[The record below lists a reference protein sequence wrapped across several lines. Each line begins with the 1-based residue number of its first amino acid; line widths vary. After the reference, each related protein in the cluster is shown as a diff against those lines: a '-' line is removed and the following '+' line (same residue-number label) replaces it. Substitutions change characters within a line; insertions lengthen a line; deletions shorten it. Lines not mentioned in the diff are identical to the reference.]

1 MKACWEW
8 RVACGLFGLLAALAA
23 APPPAAASSLPLDA
37 ITGVP
42 TLAPLLDRVTPAVV
56 NIAVVSRSP
65 VADNPL
71 LRDPLFRRFFNIPDE
86 PEQRTQLSAGSG
98 VIIDAERG
106 YVLTNHHVVANGIE
120 IYVTLKDRRRFKAQL
135 VGSDE
140 GTDLA
145 LLRIDSDHLTE
156 VPFGD
161 SDGLKVGDFVV
172 AIGNPFGLGQTA
184 TSGIVSALGR
194 SGLKISGGYEDFIQT
209 DASINPG
216 NSGGALINLR
226 GELIGVNTAILSP
239 AGGNVG
245 IGFAVPSNMARSV
258 VDQLTRFGEVRRGR
272 LGVMVQD
279 VTPDMGESLGLA
291 QPEGAL
297 ITQVEDG
304 SPADR
309 AGIRSGDVITAVDGK
324 PVGNAAE
331 LRNRIGLVPLGQRV
345 EIDLVRKGR
354 PVSLTLAVSQ
364 GQARREPRK

>member
-1 MKACWEW
+1 MKTWLRRRATY
-8 RVACGLFGLLAALAA
+8 ALLGVLAVL
-23 APPPAAASSLPLDA
+23 APATASSVPLDA

-42 TLAPLLDRVTPAVV
+42 TLAPLMERVTPAVV

-65 VADNPL
+65 VVDNPL

-86 PEQRTQLSAGSG
+86 PQQRTQLSAGSG

-106 YVLTNHHVVANGIE
+106 YVLSNHHVVANGIE
-120 IYVTLKDRRRFKAQL
+120 IFVTLKDRRRFKAQL

-145 LLRIDSDHLTE
+145 LLRIEPDNLTDL
-156 VPFGD
+156 PFGD
-161 SDGLKVGDFVV
+161 SDALKVGDFVV

-216 NSGGALINLR
+216 NSGGALVNLH

-245 IGFAVPSNMARSV
+245 IGFAVPSNMARSIV
-258 VDQLTRFGEVRRGR
+258 EQLTRFGEVRRGR

-279 VTPDMGESLGLA
+279 VTPEMEESLGLSR
-291 QPEGAL
+291 PEGAL

-309 AGIRSGDVITAVDGK
+309 GGIRSGDVITAVDGK
-324 PVGNAAE
+324 PVTDAAE
-331 LRNRIGLVPLGQRV
+331 LRNRIGLVPVGQRV
-345 EIDLVRKGR
+345 EVDLVRNGR
-354 PVSLTLAVSQ
+354 PMSLTLAVSQ
-364 GQARREPRK
+364 GQARREPRR